1 MVYNLGEK
9 ILPELITENLIL
21 HVLQTSSLV
30 LAVLMSNKNTEKQ
43 IIYVILSGKLFRD
56 SGWGLN
62 MLIH

>member
-56 SGWGLN
+56 SG
-62 MLIH
+62 

>member
-21 HVLQTSSLV
+21 HVLQISSLV

-56 SGWGLN
+56 SG
-62 MLIH
+62 

>member
-1 MVYNLGEK
+1 
-9 ILPELITENLIL
+9 
-21 HVLQTSSLV
+21 
-30 LAVLMSNKNTEKQ
+30 MSNKNTEKQ